1 MDGGGRTRDG
11 GSVGSSIGVVGGQQR
26 PRSTRWRLN
35 RVVDAQTRRAVCLSV
50 PRTPLTPTAAA
61 LSAQVEATQK
71 RPWRTQKVADES
83 PM

>member
-11 GSVGSSIGVVGGQQR
+11 GSAGSSIGIVGGQRR
-26 PRSTRWRLN
+26 PGSTRWRPN
-35 RVVDAQTRRAVCLSV
+35 RVVDAQTRRAVWLSV
-50 PRTPLTPTAAA
+50 PTAAS
-61 LSAQVEATQK
+61 LSAQVEATRK